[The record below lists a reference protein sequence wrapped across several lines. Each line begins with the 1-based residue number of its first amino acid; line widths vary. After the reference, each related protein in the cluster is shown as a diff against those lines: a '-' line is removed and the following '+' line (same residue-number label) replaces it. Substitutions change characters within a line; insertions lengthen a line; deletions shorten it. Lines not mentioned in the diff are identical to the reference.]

1 MASYRTPLGRVR
13 GLGAAGHGVNHFIA
27 QRVTGT
33 ALIVLV
39 LWAIRVALM
48 LAHAD
53 FATTTVWLHSPW
65 NAVPAALLIGTA
77 FLHMNLG
84 MRTIIEDYIP
94 DPASK
99 IAFLL
104 LSLFVCWI
112 GGSVG
117 VFSILKVAFGAGAY

>member
-27 QRVTGT
+27 QRVTGA
-33 ALIVLV
+33 ALIVLI
-39 LWAIRVALM
+39 LWVIRAALIVG
-48 LAHAD
+48 HAD
-53 FATTTVWLHSPW
+53 YATTTAWLHSPW
-65 NAVPAALLIGTA
+65 NAVPAALLIGTG

-84 MRTIIEDYIP
+84 MRTIIEDYIS
-94 DPASK
+94 DPAAK

-104 LSLFVCWI
+104 LSLFVCWV
-112 GGSVG
+112 GGAVG